1 MKNRNTE
8 EEKGL
13 LRKRNLVERVIGKLK
28 RFVGDNFSRFRTW
41 AAAKAVIGV
50 AMVAINLGF

>member
-28 RFVGDNFSRFRTW
+28 RLVGDNFSRFRAW
-41 AAAKAVIGV
+41 GAVRATIAIGIL
-50 AMVAINLGF
+50 MLTLGV